1 MHPTYRCRSLMPL
14 SLRAGLT
21 LYFCRHGE
29 TEANVQKRFQG
40 RTRDTPLTPQGR
52 EQSRLIARTL
62 RAAAPGFI
70 ELDCV
75 SSPLP
80 RARTTMEIILKEL
93 GLPTDRYR
101 TDARLQEIDLGI
113 WDGLTDAEACALDP
127 ALFAKRGNDKWDVRV
142 PGGENYADVAAR
154 AESWIADLAADTFA
168 VSHGAFTRI
177 LRGLFAGLGWKQ
189 MSDLEEKQGVTFCVR
204 GHTLTQLPD
213 PPS

>member
-1 MHPTYRCRSLMPL
+1 MPL

-40 RTRDTPLTPQGR
+40 RKSDTPLTAKGR
-52 EQSRLIARTL
+52 QQSRSIAHTL
-62 RAAAPGFI
+62 LAAAANVDA
-70 ELDCV
+70 LAYV

-80 RARTTMEIILKEL
+80 RARTTMEIILNEL
-93 GLPTDRYR
+93 GSPKDRYR
-101 TDARLQEIDLGI
+101 TDSRLQEIDLGI
-113 WDGLTDAEACALDP
+113 WDGLTDAEAHALDP
-127 ALFAKRGNDKWDVRV
+127 RLFEERGNDKWTVRV

-177 LRGLFAGLGWKQ
+177 LRGLFAGLSWKQ
-189 MSDLEEKQGVTFCVR
+189 MSDLDEEQGVVFRVAGDIVTR
-204 GHTLTQLPD
+204 LQG
-213 PPS
+213 SSN